1 MNETLSNYEF
11 VRCIACLLGL
21 MGLTIMFKI
30 IVLKEKKSAATEIA
44 EFSLILVLFLCPVA
58 VELYFNDPC
67 KISNFNGEKNSFEC
81 LDGELVQ
88 IIKKQIEKDKKHR
101 SEGQ

>member
-1 MNETLSNYEF
+1 MNETLSNYEL

-21 MGLTIMFKI
+21 MGFIIMFKI
-30 IVLKEKKSAATEIA
+30 IVLKEKKSVITEIA

-67 KISNFNGEKNSFEC
+67 KIDEFNGKTKTYEC
-81 LDGELVQ
+81 LDSELIQ
-88 IIKKQIEKDKKHR
+88 IIEKNMKHR
-101 SEGQ
+101 SGAR